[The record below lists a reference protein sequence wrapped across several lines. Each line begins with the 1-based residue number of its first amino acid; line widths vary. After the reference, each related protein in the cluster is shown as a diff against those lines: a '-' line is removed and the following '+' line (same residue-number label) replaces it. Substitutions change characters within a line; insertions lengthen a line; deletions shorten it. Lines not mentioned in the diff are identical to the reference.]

1 MPWRRCGSERGR
13 WMPIPLEDL
22 EEGARELAQTIQEV
36 LPPDVGFVLLLF
48 DFGED
53 GNLTYLSNAQREDM
67 VKTLKELVAKLEKPR
82 N

>member
-1 MPWRRCGSERGR
+1 
-13 WMPIPLEDL
+13 MPIPLEDL